1 MFIPFAKPLI
11 NKEDIK
17 HLNIA
22 AKSQWISKGKYVDS
36 FEKKL
41 SNYLNTKYVGVT
53 SSGSSAIMLAFLVLG
68 LKPGDEIILPG
79 YGFLA
84 AANVAKTLGLKVV
97 FSDVD
102 ADSYCVNLENI
113 KKVVSRKTKLVII
126 IHLYGNMCEVDKI
139 VSFCKSKKIFLL
151 EDSAQSIGSR
161 FKGKQ
166 SGTFGDMG
174 VFSFTATKTLTTG
187 EGGAITFKSKKFFE
201 KFLLYRSYGYI
212 KERYYCLVHGHNLR
226 MSNLLASIGYS
237 QMNRIK
243 KIEEKRKNI
252 YLQYKN
258 ELKKNKYTLQSFNKN
273 ISAVPWALAIK
284 LENGFTQKKRN
295 LVIQKLRKVGIE
307 VRNGYYSPNE
317 LSIFGK
323 KYNLPN
329 SMTLS
334 KRIISLPYYEELNN
348 KQIRYIC
355 KNLDQILS

>member
-1 MFIPFAKPLI
+1 MSIPFAKPLI
-11 NKEDIK
+11 NKQDIK

-22 AKSQWISKGKYVDS
+22 AKSQWISKGKYVTN

-53 SSGSSAIMLAFLVLG
+53 SSGSSAIMLAFLILG

-102 ADSYCVNLENI
+102 LESYCVNLEKI
-113 KKVVSRKTKLVII
+113 KKVITKKTKLII
-126 IHLYGNMCEVDKI
+126 VIHLYGNMCDIGKI
-139 VSFCKSKKIFLL
+139 ASFCKSKKIFLL

-161 FKGKQ
+161 FKNKQ

-174 VFSFTATKTLTTG
+174 VYSFTATKTLTTG
-187 EGGAITFKSKKFFE
+187 EGGAIIFKSKKFYK
-201 KFLLYRSYGYI
+201 KFLLYRSYGYV

-226 MSNLLASIGYS
+226 MSNLLAAIGYS
-237 QMNRIK
+237 QISRIS
-243 KIEEKRKNI
+243 KIERKRKQI
-252 YLQYKN
+252 YLQYQNQLKQKN
-258 ELKKNKYTLQSFNKN
+258 YTLQKFNKN
-273 ISAVPWALAIK
+273 VSAVPWALAIK
-284 LENGFTQKKRN
+284 LHSNFTQKKRN
-295 LVIQKLRKVGIE
+295 LVIKKLKKVGIE

-317 LSIFGK
+317 LPIFKK

-329 SMTLS
+329 SFKLS
-334 KRIISLPYYEELNN
+334 RGIISLPYYEELNK
-348 KQIRYIC
+348 KQIKYIC
-355 KNLDQILS
+355 NNLDQILS